1 MTERDQCTTSQ
12 ERGQSLTEL
21 ALFMVFL
28 LILVAGVVD
37 IGRAFFVYIE
47 MRDVAQEA
55 ALIAAIEGLD
65 CSEVELRVGTSSTTI
80 ASTSS
85 GSSSYNLQDLFD
97 EGLLELSCNPSDPS
111 TASPGQNITITATY
125 DNFELTMPFLGTLLG
140 GQTVDISAS
149 IIETVVAR

>member
-1 MTERDQCTTSQ
+1 MTDSDQFTTSK

-65 CSEVELRVGTSSTTI
+65 CSGVEIRVRTSTDS
-80 ASTSS
+80 
-85 GSSSYNLQDLFD
+85 LPDLID
-97 EGLLELSCNPSDPS
+97 GGVVDLTCNPSDPS
-111 TASPGQNITITATY
+111 TASPGENITITATHE
-125 DNFELTMPFLGTLLG
+125 DFELAMPFLGTLLG